1 MKIINEDIFVHDK
14 DALSLLESKG
24 LTNHHRQY
32 TVYCRCRGLKHA
44 SSLVEGVATKFCYGY
59 ASEGCSDTIR
69 KYFEA
74 HPEVDYII
82 TTIYGCVDYGPE
94 GPCDPLANP
103 VINENKMVTSYEIK
117 QYKAGKKEQL

>member
-1 MKIINEDIFVHDK
+1 MKVINSDNFVYDEE
-14 DALSLLESKG
+14 ALELLKLKG
-24 LTNHHRQY
+24 LTNQHHQY
-32 TVYCRCRGLKHA
+32 KVYCHCRGLKH
-44 SSLVEGVATKFCYGY
+44 SSELMEGVVSKFTRKY

-82 TTIYGCVDYGPE
+82 TTIYGCVDYGPG
-94 GPCDPLANP
+94 GPCGPLANP

-117 QYKAGKKEQL
+117 QYKARK